1 MSVTN
6 LLDTYNR
13 AELAVTKAKITA
25 ANDFKALKRNLKTLP
40 KSLSKQTGIGGFT
53 FSQAA
58 RVAAWTRQD
67 MNIPGLSKRDIKELN
82 DFVNNDAEL
91 NTFVD
96 ELIKIQ
102 KGKPY
107 PKPGKNWLGGTIT
120 SDILN
125 EINKVNRKAYLQ
137 EWQ

>member
-1 MSVTN
+1 M
-6 LLDTYNR
+6 
-13 AELAVTKAKITA
+13 
-25 ANDFKALKRNLKTLP
+25 
-40 KSLSKQTGIGGFT
+40 QHG
-53 FSQAA
+53 
-58 RVAAWTRQD
+58 QD
-67 MNIPGLSKRDIKELN
+67 KVWNIPGLSKRDVKELN
-82 DFVNNDAEL
+82 DFVDNNAEL

-137 EWQ
+137 EWQENVDIIFSDKNMNKLRSCLWS